1 MYVCMYVCM
10 YHYMYVCMFVYIHYS
25 YSSSFSY
32 LLYRMP
38 IQYILGEWDFRTTR
52 LKLKPPVLIPR
63 PETEVIDY
71 TCVFSC

>member
-10 YHYMYVCMFVYIHYS
+10 FVYINYP
-25 YSSSFSY
+25 SFSY
-32 LLYRMP
+32 LLYRIP

-71 TCVFSC
+71 TCYIIND